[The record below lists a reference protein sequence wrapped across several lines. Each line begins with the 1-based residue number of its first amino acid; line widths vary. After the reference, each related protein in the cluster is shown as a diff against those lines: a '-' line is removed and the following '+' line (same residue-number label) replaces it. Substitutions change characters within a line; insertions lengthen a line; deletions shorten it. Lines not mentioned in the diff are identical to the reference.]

1 MNSSNYRFML
11 DLHSTQ
17 SQISLPATRGDT
29 ARVWYISF
37 SDGGAPYIIGDGI
50 LAKLEIKRP
59 TGTHLEAFCAIE
71 KNTTVK
77 YDFSQDE
84 HTAAVEGVH
93 DCAIILYDRDGRE
106 IASPRFTM
114 VVNERVV
121 NSDDINIT
129 DEDQAAIGA
138 IMAAEASRQT
148 AEAAR
153 VNVEAE
159 RVTAEEAR
167 ALAEVSRVTA
177 EEARNIAEAAR
188 VETLR
193 QIREAFASGVLN
205 PIYTQVKLYASAW
218 VGAEDPYSQVVK
230 IAGVTAHSKVDLLPS
245 VEQLAI
251 FHDKDIAFVT
261 ENEDGVVTVYAIG
274 DKPTQDY
281 TIEVCIT
288 EVTV

>member
-1 MNSSNYRFML
+1 MNSSIYRFSL
-11 DLHSTQ
+11 DLHSAQ
-17 SQISLPATRGDT
+17 SQISIPVLLGDT
-29 ARVWYISF
+29 GRSLHISL
-37 SDGGAPYIIGDGI
+37 SDGGNPYFIADGC
-50 LAKLEIKRP
+50 LAMLSVRRPSGTKLQE
-59 TGTHLEAFCAIE
+59 FCAIE
-71 KNTTVK
+71 NNTTIV
-77 YDFSQDE
+77 YSFDQNE
-84 HTAAVEGVH
+84 NTAAVEGIH
-93 DCAIILYDRDGRE
+93 DCDITLYGVDGRK
-106 IASPRFTM
+106 IGSPRFSMM
-114 VVNERVV
+114 VSERVV
-121 NSDDINIT
+121 PADDIVIT
-129 DEDQAAIGA
+129 DEDKSVIGA
-138 IMAAEASRQT
+138 MIDAETSRQT
-148 AEAAR
+148 AEALR
-153 VNVEAE
+153 VNAEA
-159 RVTAEEAR
+159 
-167 ALAEVSRVTA
+167 SRMTA

-205 PIYTQVKLYASAW
+205 PIYTSVKLYASAW

-230 IAGVTAHSKVDLLPS
+230 IAGVTANSKVDLLPS